1 MLARRSVPST
11 NSAIMANSLHASR
24 EGISHAG
31 LASFGSSSFFTVS
44 GNHPEKT
51 LLLVDGSS
59 YLYRAF
65 HALPELKSPQ
75 GEPTGAIYGVLN
87 MLRRLGAD
95 YKAQARACVFD
106 AKGKTFRDD
115 VYPEY
120 KAQRPAMPDD
130 LASQIEPLKEA
141 VESLGWPT
149 LTIEGV
155 EADDVIATLAEQAK
169 ARGWRCI
176 VSTGD
181 KDLAQLVGPHVTLV
195 NTMSN
200 ETLDVAGV
208 QQKFGVA
215 PERIVDYFALVGD
228 AVDNVP
234 GVPKVGPKTAAKWI
248 SQFGSLDDVIEH
260 APEIGGVVGEN
271 LRKSLDW
278 LPTARELLRVKRDVP
293 LRVGLADLEDGSG
306 DRERQRALFQR
317 FGFRSW
323 LNELGGAA
331 AAPPAPAG
339 ERAERRRY
347 VCVREEAELRELL
360 GALASAELTGF
371 DTETTGLEPMLA
383 RLVGMSFA
391 WGDTAAYLP
400 LAHDYPD
407 APAQIGVDRA
417 LEILRPWLEDAA
429 HAKVGQNLKFDAHI
443 LANHGVEL
451 AGILHDT
458 LLESY
463 VYEVHERHD
472 LDSLAQR
479 HLGWKTISYDDVTG
493 KGAARIP
500 FSAVDIQRA
509 TDYAAEDADC
519 ALAVHEALH
528 PNIAGDEKL
537 RYIYRDI
544 EMPVLPVLFRMER
557 NGVLLDSAKLQ
568 AHSHELGKELL
579 ELEQKA
585 YQAAGQPFN
594 LNSPK
599 QIQEILF
606 ERQGLPVKKKTPSGA
621 PSTDEDVLAELAP
634 DYPLPK
640 ILLEYRGLAK
650 LKSTYTDKLPRMVN
664 PHTGRVHTTYSQAVA
679 VTGRLAS
686 TEPNLQNIPI
696 RTPQGRRIR
705 EAFVAPPGRRIVSAD
720 YSQIELRIMAHL
732 SGDEGLRH
740 AFAHGHDVHR
750 ATAAEVFGRTLEEVS
765 ADERRTAKVINFG
778 LIYGMSAFG
787 LAQNLG
793 IERATAQAY
802 IDSYF
807 SRYPG
812 VKRYMDETRE
822 RARSQGYVETVFG
835 RRLRLPEMKS
845 GSPQRRQAA
854 ERAAINAPMQG
865 TAADLIKLAMV
876 SVQNW
881 LDARGLG
888 AKLIMQVHDE
898 LVLEVP
904 AEELDEVTEG
914 LRARMQDVASLEVPL
929 IVDVGI
935 GGNWDE
941 AH

>member
-1 MLARRSVPST
+1 
-11 NSAIMANSLHASR
+11 
-24 EGISHAG
+24 
-31 LASFGSSSFFTVS
+31 VS

-75 GEPTGAIYGVLN
+75 GEPTGAIYGVLS

-106 AKGKTFRDD
+106 AKGRTFRDEA
-115 VYPEY
+115 YPEY
-120 KAQRPAMPDD
+120 KANRPLMPDD
-130 LASQIEPLKEA
+130 LAAQIEPLKAA
-141 VESLGWPT
+141 VEALGWPA
-149 LTIEGV
+149 LAIEGV

-169 ARGWRCI
+169 AQGWRCI
-176 VSTGD
+176 ISTGD
-181 KDLAQLVGPHVTLV
+181 KDLAQLVDPSVTLV

-234 GVPKVGPKTAAKWI
+234 GVAKVGPKTAAKWI
-248 SQFGSLDDVIEH
+248 SQFGSLDQVMAH
-260 APEIGGVVGEN
+260 ADEIGGVVGEN
-271 LRKSLDW
+271 LRKTLDW
-278 LPTARELLRVKRDVP
+278 LPQARMLLSVRRDVP
-293 LRVGLADLEDGSG
+293 LPITLADLQDGAA
-306 DRERQRALFQR
+306 DPARQRALFER

-331 AAPPAPAG
+331 SAAPASAGPAP
-339 ERAERRRY
+339 RAERRRY
-347 VCVREEAELRELL
+347 VCIRDEAALRELL
-360 GALASAELTGF
+360 AALGGADLAGF

-383 RLVGMSFA
+383 QLVGMSFA
-391 WGDTAAYLP
+391 VGDTAAYLP
-400 LAHDYPD
+400 LAHVYPD
-407 APAQIGVDRA
+407 APPQLGIERA
-417 LEILRPWLEDAA
+417 LELLRPWLEEQAR
-429 HAKVGQNLKFDAHI
+429 AKVGQNLKFDAHI
-443 LANHGVEL
+443 LANHGVKL
-451 AGILHDT
+451 AGIAHDT

-463 VYEVHERHD
+463 VFEVHERHD

-479 HLGWKTISYDDVTG
+479 HLGWKTISYDEVTG

-500 FSAVDIQRA
+500 FSAVDVQRA

-519 ALAVHEALH
+519 TLAVHDALY
-528 PNIAGDEKL
+528 PRIAADPKL
-537 RYIYRDI
+537 AYVYREI
-544 EMPVLPVLFRMER
+544 EMPLLPVLLRMER
-557 NGVLLDSAKLQ
+557 NGVLLDSAKLEAQ
-568 AHSHELGKELL
+568 SHELGKEML
-579 ELEQKA
+579 EKEQKA
-585 YQAAGQPFN
+585 FEAAGQPFN

-621 PSTDEDVLAELAP
+621 PSTDEDVLAELAQ

-664 PHTGRVHTTYSQAVA
+664 ARTGRVHTTYSQAVA

-705 EAFVAPPGRRIVSAD
+705 EAFIAPPGCRIVSAD

-750 ATAAEVFGRTLEEVS
+750 ATAAEVFGRPLDEVTV
-765 ADERRTAKVINFG
+765 DERRTAKVINFG
-778 LIYGMSAFG
+778 LIYGMSSFG

-812 VKRYMDETRE
+812 VRRYMDETRE
-822 RARSQGYVETVFG
+822 RARKLGYVETVFG
-835 RRLRLPEMKS
+835 RRLWLAEMKS

-876 SVQNW
+876 TVQKW
-881 LDARGLG
+881 LDERGFG

-904 AEELDEVTEG
+904 QGELDEVREG
-914 LRARMQDVASLEVPL
+914 LRARMQDVTALDVPL
-929 IVDVGI
+929 IVDVGV
-935 GGNWDE
+935 GDNCDE